1 MREARTPQGAEWSDA
16 VEALHGLT
24 NALMVRQLYREG
36 HPAIARAD
44 DGAGHAFCRLLEPL
58 PELVVALIDG
68 EFVVCERPMPE
79 LRARLGTLAAAME
92 RLEIDCLVFQRGM
105 ATAECGLLASTLA
118 ATQAGTTSPRQL
130 REHAQGRL
138 PHVLLRYAE
147 LRAVERDDHRKT
159 EAFHFVPLVATALA
173 DVLRAIRTEATIE
186 RRPVVELA
194 ERIVRACEE
203 GLFLLEPIAY
213 APGVDHE
220 PAHATNVAMMTAAM
234 ALVAGLGESV
244 SIEVTAAALV
254 HDLGRALLPDDGR
267 GSPEPLL
274 VDRPRAMYRH
284 HPFAGAAAL
293 LASGAPP
300 LWVAAALEHHRGVD
314 GEGYPALA
322 SKAPPDPLVRLI
334 ALASFVDTKRARL
347 PGGIGDDSLQAF
359 EAARAL
365 EGRFFGARELQLF
378 ARALG
383 AFPPGTTVEL
393 SDRGAAIVTR
403 ANARMPQRPQVR
415 IVCGDGEGKRA
426 DLATFDALEERHHL
440 SIVRPIA
447 PPLVLHASAAPAA
460 PAARTSAS
468 APPAPA
474 SEPASP
480 PEATEVAVDGDVD
493 VVVIDAV
500 EAPHRPPPQ
509 APQLEAPGTRPPPDR
524 APTRASSRPLSRW
537 PTRSSGSYSSI
548 GESAPEATLPPEAP
562 AGSIAPPRSLP
573 PAAPRP
579 LRPASTTRLPAVAEP
594 RRAPAVAMAPADV
607 VGEKIPVLLVAPSE
621 LAKLPLDHRAG
632 FVLSMLDGRTTIEGL
647 VDASGMP
654 TEEVLA
660 IVEQL
665 LAMSVI
671 SLR

>member
-1 MREARTPQGAEWSDA
+1 MREARAPQGTEWNDA

-24 NALMVRQLYREG
+24 NALMVRQLYRDG

-44 DGAGHAFCRLLEPL
+44 DGAAHAFHKLLEPL

-92 RLEIDCLVFQRGM
+92 RLETDCLVFQRGM
-105 ATAECGLLASTLA
+105 AKAECSLLASTLA
-118 ATQAGTTSPRQL
+118 ATSAGTTAPKQL
-130 REHAQGRL
+130 REHAQTQL
-138 PHVLLRYAE
+138 PHVLLRFAE
-147 LRAVERDDHRKT
+147 LRAVAEDERRKT
-159 EAFHFVPLVATALA
+159 EAFHFVPLVATELA
-173 DVLRAIRTEATIE
+173 DVLGAIRHEATIE
-186 RRPVVELA
+186 RRPLLELA

-203 GLFLLEPIAY
+203 GLFQLEPIAY
-213 APGVDHE
+213 APGFDNE

-234 ALVAGLGESV
+234 GLVAGIGETV
-244 SIEVTAAALV
+244 CIDVTAAALV
-254 HDLGRALLPDDGR
+254 HDLGRRLLPDDCR
-267 GSPEPLL
+267 GIPEPLL
-274 VDRPRAMYRH
+274 VDRPRATYRH

-300 LWVAAALEHHRGVD
+300 LWIAAALEHHRGVD

-322 SKAPPDPLVRLI
+322 SKAPPDPLVRMI
-334 ALASFVDTKRARL
+334 ALASFVDAKCTRL
-347 PGGIGDDSLQAF
+347 PGGVGDDPLRAL

-378 ARALG
+378 TRALG
-383 AFPPGTTVEL
+383 SFPPGTAVEL
-393 SDRGAAIVTR
+393 SDRRAAIVTR

-426 DLATFDALEERHHL
+426 DLSTFDAVEDRHHL
-440 SIVRPIA
+440 SIVRAIA
-447 PPLVLHASAAPAA
+447 PPLVLRAP
-460 PAARTSAS
+460 PAGTPAS
-468 APPAPA
+468 APPPARTEA
-474 SEPASP
+474 SEP
-480 PEATEVAVDGDVD
+480 ELEGEVD

-500 EAPHRPPPQ
+500 EVPRAP
-509 APQLEAPGTRPPPDR
+509 LDAPGTRPPPDHP
-524 APTRASSRPLSRW
+524 PTRPSSSPLSRW

-548 GESAPEATLPPEAP
+548 GEVEPEPTRPPAP
-562 AGSIAPPRSLP
+562 AAASIAPPRSLP
-573 PAAPRP
+573 PAAPKP
-579 LRPASTTRLPAVAEP
+579 LHRASTTRLPVVAEP
-594 RRAPAVAMAPADV
+594 KRATPAATAAPADV
-607 VGEKIPVLLVAPSE
+607 VGEKIPVLLVTPSE

-632 FVLSMLDGRTTIEGL
+632 FVLSMLDGQTTIEGL

-660 IVEQL
+660 IVEHL

-671 SLR
+671 KLR